1 MKGLVLAGLTLALL
15 VVGTAIALVFYR
27 GGKEF
32 KVFLGGFAAAV
43 TIYAVAFR
51 LLPPD
56 LGILPGS
63 WLETDR
69 AVDFGNGL
77 LVLSLVFHGYWT
89 FCYFAC
95 VSPSMSVLVALRARG
110 RRGMTAAEALAIH
123 GGGEPVNLIFQRRL
137 PKLLQGGYVREE
149 GGAYRLLSRGGRVAA
164 LGSFLKRLINAE
176 VEA

>member
-1 MKGLVLAGLTLALL
+1 MKGLVMAALALALL

-32 KVFLGGFAAAV
+32 KVFLGGFVAAV
-43 TIYAVAFR
+43 AIYALAFR
-51 LLPPD
+51 LSPPD

-63 WLETDR
+63 WLETDPR
-69 AVDFGNGL
+69 VDFGNGL
-77 LVLSLVFHGYWT
+77 LILALVFHGYWT

-110 RRGMTAAEALAIH
+110 RRGMTAAEALALH
-123 GGGEPVNLIFQRRL
+123 GGGAPVNLIFQRRL
-137 PKLLQGGYVREE
+137 PKLVRGGYVRED

-176 VEA
+176 IEA